1 MKPEILPP
9 IISIHDMVLNSNS
22 ISYIQ
27 HGYNDPAK
35 RHFIKF
41 KMLCG
46 DVVNF
51 DFHIPEEYQKIVDK
65 LLKNEPQFGPKI
77 DQKEEKSTKKGVKK
91 LKIVPKTEE

>member
-22 ISYIQ
+22 ISYFQ
-27 HGYNDPAK
+27 HGYNESAV

-51 DFHIPEEYQKIVDK
+51 DFQVLEEYQKIVDK
-65 LLKNEPQFGPKI
+65 LLENEPKMGGKI
-77 DQKEEKSTKKGVKK
+77 DQKKEKTTKKGVKN
-91 LKIVPKTEE
+91 LKILPKTEE

>member
-1 MKPEILPP
+1 
-9 IISIHDMVLNSNS
+9 MVLNSNS

-27 HGYNDPAK
+27 HGYSETAT

-51 DFHIPEEYQKIVDK
+51 DFHIPEEYHKIIDK
-65 LLKNEPQFGPKI
+65 LLKNESKFGVKSAE
-77 DQKEEKSTKKGVKK
+77 KEEKTTKKARKT
-91 LKIVPKTEE
+91 LKILPKSE

>member
-9 IISIHDMVLNSNS
+9 IISIHDTVLNSNS
-22 ISYIQ
+22 ISYFQ
-27 HGYNDPAK
+27 HGYTENAS

-51 DFHIPEEYQKIVDK
+51 DFHIPEEYQKIIDK
-65 LLKNEPQFGPKI
+65 LIGNEPKFGGKSAK
-77 DQKEEKSTKKGVKK
+77 KEEKTTKNEVKR
-91 LKIVPKTEE
+91 LKILPKSEK

>member
-22 ISYIQ
+22 ISYFQ
-27 HGYNDPAK
+27 HGYNEPAK

-46 DVVNF
+46 DAVNF

-65 LLKNEPQFGPKI
+65 LLENEPKMGGKI
-77 DQKEEKSTKKGVKK
+77 DQKEEKSTKKRLKK
-91 LKIVPKTEE
+91 LKILPKTEE